1 MTGRVDDLYK
11 EVWTCRSPEHSEGPN
26 RLRRMYEGGTKDV
39 CTKEVFHYIQKWVP
53 IFFVDLVAIRAQVT
67 GIIKFC
73 IYKRIDQLVL
83 VGKKM

>member
-1 MTGRVDDLYK
+1 MRECCSQGQA
-11 EVWTCRSPEHSEGPN
+11 EESEGPN

>member
-1 MTGRVDDLYK
+1 MSLQGHHETSVDI
-11 EVWTCRSPEHSEGPN
+11 SERPN
-26 RLRRMYEGGTKDV
+26 RLRRRYEGGTKDV

>member
-1 MTGRVDDLYK
+1 MGRNPLVNTK
-11 EVWTCRSPEHSEGPN
+11 FTRPVMEIRSEGPN
-26 RLRRMYEGGTKDV
+26 RLRRMYERGTKDV

-67 GIIKFC
+67 GIITFC